1 MRGKRLQRET
11 SLLLEI
17 QTSATPA
24 HVLCIHQACTSS
36 ILVWDQSEVA
46 QTLNCVAAGVTRSS
60 LAPPSGS
67 VSELMDEKNIN
78 WNNKNQRASLNSF
91 SYFGRIHIIICKPSN
106 RCVTDSLSRRR
117 CLVAPQQRGQ
127 LSDFGQ
133 QRLLL
138 HPAGGGQAVAGHVQ
152 QGLQAGGGFHRA
164 AHWTGTSKMTSGCF
178 WSADGPKCRFT
189 QINPVFSDVIQT
201 ESLCLRQ
208 RTSSLYV
215 LTLCSWRH

>member
-1 MRGKRLQRET
+1 M
-11 SLLLEI
+11 
-17 QTSATPA
+17 
-24 HVLCIHQACTSS
+24 
-36 ILVWDQSEVA
+36 
-46 QTLNCVAAGVTRSS
+46 
-60 LAPPSGS
+60 
-67 VSELMDEKNIN
+67 
-78 WNNKNQRASLNSF
+78 
-91 SYFGRIHIIICKPSN
+91 
-106 RCVTDSLSRRR
+106 TDSLSRRR

-164 AHWTGTSKMTSGCF
+164 AHWTGTSKMTSGYF

-201 ESLCLRQ
+201 KSLCL
-208 RTSSLYV
+208 SKAAYV
-215 LTLCSWRH
+215 LPLCTHIV